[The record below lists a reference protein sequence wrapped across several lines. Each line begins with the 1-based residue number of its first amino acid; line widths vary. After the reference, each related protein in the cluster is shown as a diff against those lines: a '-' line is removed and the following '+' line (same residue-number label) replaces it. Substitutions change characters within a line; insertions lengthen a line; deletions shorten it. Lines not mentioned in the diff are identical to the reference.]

1 VKKIAIVLIALGISG
16 CLMTRTEAENVQQ
29 KKVIQDNLLNLQK
42 STADQQSKFNDIN
55 NDLRELNGRVEVLE
69 NKISV
74 LQQDKE
80 KMRKERDEALA
91 ESNKKI
97 SALQEE
103 IVKVEAQVAAFNSS
117 SSEKPSKNYLQDAED
132 SYSKK
137 EWKKAIFSYQK
148 FREAFPKNKKVP
160 EATLRIGISFI
171 ELGMKDE
178 ARTFLEEV
186 VSKYPESPS
195 AKVAKARLK
204 KLK

>member
-1 VKKIAIVLIALGISG
+1 VKKIIALSLALICSG
-16 CLMTRTEAENVQQ
+16 CLQTRNEAENVQQ
-29 KKVIQDNLLNLQK
+29 KKAIQDNLLNLQK

-55 NDLRELNGRVEVLE
+55 NDMRELNGRVEVLE
-69 NKISV
+69 NKIAS
-74 LQQDKE
+74 LQQEKE
-80 KMRKERDEALA
+80 KSKKERDEALS
-91 ESNKKI
+91 ETNKKVA
-97 SALQEE
+97 ALQEE
-103 IVKVEAQVAAFNSS
+103 IAKLEGQIAAVNSGG
-117 SSEKPSKNYLQDAED
+117 SEKSSKNFLSDAEE

-137 EWKKAIFSYQK
+137 DWKKAIFSYQK

-186 VSKYPESPS
+186 VSKYPDSPS
-195 AKVAKARLK
+195 AKVAKVRLK

>member
-1 VKKIAIVLIALGISG
+1 MKKMTVLLVLVGCSG
-16 CLMTRTEAENVQQ
+16 CLMTRTEAESVQQ
-29 KKVIQDNLLNLQK
+29 KKTIQDNLLNLQK

-69 NKISV
+69 NKIAV

-80 KMRKERDEALA
+80 KMRKERDEALV
-91 ESNKKI
+91 ETNKKVA
-97 SALQEE
+97 ALQEE
-103 IVKVEAQVAAFNSS
+103 IVKLEAQVASINSGG
-117 SSEKPSKNYLQDAED
+117 SEKASKNYLEDAEE

-137 EWKKAIFSYQK
+137 DWKKAIFSYQK
-148 FREAFPKNKKVP
+148 FREAFPKGKKVP